1 MKVAILNNDNSFS
14 HIEEAQIVKT
24 FDVDGKTLI
33 DTYSIGG
40 IFVDIL
46 PELEYDAELETLVF
60 NFEDN
65 KWLKQDVEISG
76 DFYLKVNGSHHISV
90 AKKESALYTNIA
102 PVIND
107 GDSVV
112 FNEDIQAWEYT
123 KKGVLSLEKDLMAK
137 KQSVIN
143 ECTVFYENLRQF
155 QVIAAN
161 LSLTITANESMS
173 SNIKTWIGAM
183 KNKIRLGDFYSKDDA
198 YYGYLGFKIPY
209 TECINLQQYI
219 DYIRTEVVSAR
230 DYHIGNAF
238 GVIGEINKIQTTKEL
253 ESYDYRV
260 NNAGELMKPFDPI
273 ILSICQLSD

>member
-14 HIEEAQIVKT
+14 HIEEAQLVKT

-46 PELEYDAELETLVF
+46 PNIEYDSELEKLVF

-65 KWLKQDVEISG
+65 QWIKQDIEISG
-76 DFYLKVNGSHHISV
+76 EFYLKIDGSHHISIL
-90 AKKESALYTNIA
+90 KKDSDLYTEIA
-102 PVIND
+102 PIIND

-112 FNEDIQAWEYT
+112 FSEDKQEWEYT
-123 KKGVLSLEKDLMAK
+123 AKGILTLEKDLIAK

-143 ECTVFYENLRQF
+143 ECTAFYENLRQF
-155 QVIAAN
+155 KVIAGES
-161 LSLTITANESMS
+161 SLTIIANESVS

-198 YYGYLGFKIPY
+198 YYEYLGFKIPY
-209 TECINLQQYI
+209 TKCINLQQHI
-219 DYIRTEVVSAR
+219 DYIRTQVVSAR
-230 DYHIGNAF
+230 DYHTGNAF

-253 ESYDYRV
+253 ESYDYKV
-260 NNAGELMKPFDPI
+260 NNAGQLMKPFDPI
-273 ILSICQLSD
+273 VL